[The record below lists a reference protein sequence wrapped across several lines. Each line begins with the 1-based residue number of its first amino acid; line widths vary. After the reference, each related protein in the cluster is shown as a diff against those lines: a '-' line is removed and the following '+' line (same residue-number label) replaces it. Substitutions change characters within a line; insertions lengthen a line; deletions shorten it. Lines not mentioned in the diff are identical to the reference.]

1 MKTNTTILVVATA
14 LTAAVAS
21 AQGVVVPAPV
31 APHSVAHRTVLPN
44 GTVMPVGA
52 KICSHCG
59 GTGVREHTFKRDT
72 KCRHCDG
79 YGYRMNDSVVV
90 VPPPPPKPAVVVPP
104 PPKPVVVAPP
114 APVVTPSAPVVVAPP
129 PPRRPVGTVLP
140 NGTVMPVGAKIC
152 SHCGG
157 TGIREHTF
165 KDKKC
170 HHCNG
175 YGYRTKD
182 DFDEPS
188 PHKKHSKH
196 HH

>member
-14 LTAAVAS
+14 LTAAVTS

-31 APHSVAHRTVLPN
+31 APHPVAHRTVLPN
-44 GTVMPVGA
+44 GTVMPIGA

-59 GTGVREHTFKRDT
+59 GTGVREHTFKKDT

-79 YGYRMNDSVVV
+79 YGYRMKDSVVV
-90 VPPPPPKPAVVVPP
+90 APPPPPRQ
-104 PPKPVVVAPP
+104 VVVAPP
-114 APVVTPSAPVVVAPP
+114 APKPVVVAPP

-170 HHCNG
+170 NHCKG
-175 YGYRTKD
+175 YGYKTKD
-182 DFDEPS
+182 DFDRPA
-188 PHKKHSKH
+188 HKKHKH
-196 HH
+196 

>member
-1 MKTNTTILVVATA
+1 MKTNTTILVVAAA

-21 AQGVVVPAPV
+21 AQGVVAPAPV
-31 APHSVAHRTVLPN
+31 APRPVSHGTVLPN
-44 GTVMPVGA
+44 GTIMPVGA

-59 GTGVREHTFKRDT
+59 GTGIREHTFKDK
-72 KCRHCDG
+72 KCHHCKG

-90 VPPPPPKPAVVVPP
+90 VPPP
-104 PPKPVVVAPP
+104 KPVVVTPAAP
-114 APVVTPSAPVVVAPP
+114 AVVTPATPAVVTPAVVTP

-175 YGYRTKD
+175 YGYRMKD

>member
-31 APHSVAHRTVLPN
+31 APRPVSHGTVLPN
-44 GTVMPVGA
+44 GTIMPVGA

-59 GTGVREHTFKRDT
+59 GTGIREHTFKDK
-72 KCRHCDG
+72 KCHHCKG

-90 VPPPPPKPAVVVPP
+90 VPPPPP
-104 PPKPVVVAPP
+104 PKPVVVTPPP
-114 APVVTPSAPVVVAPP
+114 APAPVVVAPP

>member
-31 APHSVAHRTVLPN
+31 APHPVAHRTVLPN
-44 GTVMPVGA
+44 GTVMPIGA

-59 GTGVREHTFKRDT
+59 GTGVREHTFKKDT

-79 YGYRMNDSVVV
+79 YGYRMKES
-90 VPPPPPKPAVVVPP
+90 
-104 PPKPVVVAPP
+104 VVVAP
-114 APVVTPSAPVVVAPP
+114 PP

-188 PHKKHSKH
+188 HHKKHSKH

>member
-1 MKTNTTILVVATA
+1 MKTNTTILVVAAA

-31 APHSVAHRTVLPN
+31 APRPVSHGTVLPN
-44 GTVMPVGA
+44 GTIMPVGA

-59 GTGVREHTFKRDT
+59 GTGIREHTFKDK
-72 KCRHCDG
+72 KCHHCKG

-90 VPPPPPKPAVVVPP
+90 VPPPPPPR
-104 PPKPVVVAPP
+104 PVVVTPPP
-114 APVVTPSAPVVVAPP
+114 APKPVVVAPP